1 MNLLIKGIYTLI
13 IAFVLCIFVCPVLIP
28 FLHRLK
34 FGQTVRDDGPHTH
47 LQKTGTP
54 TMGGLAFLAAFV
66 LSAIFAILI
75 ASVVGYFMLSQGKND
90 LWHGTQVEIARYWGT
105 ILLAVSFGIIGFV
118 DDYIKVVKKRSL
130 GLKPMQK
137 IIGQLIICVLFMVYL
152 NKSGV
157 GTEIYIPFTGG
168 KTWDLGILFIPFCII
183 AVLATVNG
191 VNLTDGLD
199 GLADGVTLIVCVFFT
214 MCAYAAGNGI
224 VTAGG
229 AMIGGLL
236 AFLIFNAYPAKV
248 FMGDTGSLALGGFIV
263 ACAFILKMPLFILIA
278 GIIYVVETLSVA
290 IQVTVYKKTKKRVF
304 KMAPLHHHFELSGW
318 SETKVVTLFYVIT
331 AIACLVAFL
340 GAQNIF

>member
-34 FGQTVRDDGPHTH
+34 FGQTVRDDGPQTH

-54 TMGGLAFLAAFV
+54 TMGGLALLAAFV
-66 LSAIFAILI
+66 LSAIFMTPTHETIAVIL
-75 ASVVGYFMLSQGKND
+75 V
-90 LWHGTQVEIARYWGT
+90 T
-105 ILLAVSFGIIGFV
+105 IGFGLIGFI

>member
-13 IAFVLCIFVCPVLIP
+13 IAFVLCIFICPVLIP

-34 FGQTVRDDGPHTH
+34 FGQTVRDDGPQTH

-54 TMGGLAFLAAFV
+54 TMGGLSFLAAFA
-66 LSAIFAILI
+66 LSAIFMTPIHETIAVIL
-75 ASVVGYFMLSQGKND
+75 VTLG
-90 LWHGTQVEIARYWGT
+90 
-105 ILLAVSFGIIGFV
+105 FGLIGFI

-137 IIGQLIICVLFMVYL
+137 IIEQLIICALFMIYL

-157 GTEIYIPFTGG
+157 GTEIYLPFTGG
-168 KTWDLGILFIPFCII
+168 KTWDMGMLFIPFCII

-199 GLADGVTLIVCVFFT
+199 GLADGVTLIICVFFT

-248 FMGDTGSLALGGFIV
+248 FMGDTGSLALGGFVV

-318 SETKVVTLFYVIT
+318 SETKVVTLFYIVT